1 MPSIRNESIEV
12 FADYHQFYV
21 QDGAVNPPAPEDWT
35 DTDVAHRAKAAA
47 NVVVVC
53 PVRNMTVPVQ
63 VELHDVAPQL
73 QNRAADHVVECSLAL
88 PSGHLQVHE
97 STGGAVLN
105 WQIEPGQY
113 EVAVLY
119 SRLDSLSADGLAGD
133 DHYQVLLWRGAE
145 RPLRVLRK
153 WREQ

>member
-1 MPSIRNESIEV
+1 MPCIRTEVIEV

-21 QDGAVNPPAPEDWT
+21 QDGGVNPPAPEDWT
-35 DTDVAHRAKAAA
+35 DADVARRAKAGA

-53 PVRNMTVPVQ
+53 PVRNMPVPVR
-63 VELHDVAPQL
+63 VGLHDAAPKL
-73 QNRAADHVVECSLAL
+73 EISAVDHVVECSLAL
-88 PSGHLQVHE
+88 PSGHLQIHE

-105 WQIEPGQY
+105 WQLEPGQY

-119 SRLDSLSADGLAGD
+119 SNLDSLSDDGLDGD

-145 RPLRVLRK
+145 RPLRVLK
-153 WREQ
+153 EWSEQ